1 MTPDDTTSRDYQDK
15 LHQEGEVWG
24 RAAEAM
30 AAQGAPDWQV
40 QRQALHNLVVH
51 ARHVDAMLAQVRPGM
66 QALDLGCGAGELTVA
81 LARRGAHALGIDI
94 SARALD
100 VARAYYAS
108 MRHQLI
114 GTASYE
120 QADLNTLSLPTA
132 RYDRIVIKGALHHL
146 VGLPHLVAQMRQ
158 ALKPDGLLWVQD
170 SHGDESRAGALL
182 AGALMFLL
190 PTYVSYKDKV
200 RGLLRFGLRAPSRIK
215 LSMQAEGLSPFEGA
229 GRDEDWLA
237 LIHEAFE
244 VIEME
249 RGGTVTGYLAH
260 QLRMP
265 RTLALPLLR
274 LVYGL
279 ERLLLCL
286 GLLHSS
292 GVVLLARPRSE
303 PEA

>member
-1 MTPDDTTSRDYQDK
+1 MTMLNDQPPRDYQAM
-15 LHQEGEVWG
+15 LRQEGEVWG
-24 RAAEAM
+24 QVAEAT

-40 QRQALHNLVVH
+40 QRQALYNLVVH
-51 ARHVDAMLAQVRPGM
+51 ARHVDAMLEGVEPNM

-94 SARALD
+94 SARALE
-100 VARAYYAS
+100 VARAYYDS
-108 MRHQLI
+108 VRGQLI

-120 QADLNTLSLPTA
+120 QADLNTLKLPTA

-146 VGLPHLVAQMRQ
+146 VGLPHLVAQMHQ

-170 SHGDESRAGALL
+170 SHGDESRAGVLL
-182 AGALMFLL
+182 ASALMFLL
-190 PTYVSYKDKV
+190 PTHVSYRDKV

-215 LSMQAEGLSPFEGA
+215 LSMEAEGLSPFEGA

-237 LIHEAFE
+237 LIHQAFE
-244 VIEME
+244 VIEEE

-260 QLRMP
+260 QLRLP
-265 RTLALPLLR
+265 RALALPLLR
-274 LVYGL
+274 LIYGL
-279 ERLLLCL
+279 ERLLLRL

-292 GVVLLARPRSE
+292 GIVLLARPR
-303 PEA
+303 P